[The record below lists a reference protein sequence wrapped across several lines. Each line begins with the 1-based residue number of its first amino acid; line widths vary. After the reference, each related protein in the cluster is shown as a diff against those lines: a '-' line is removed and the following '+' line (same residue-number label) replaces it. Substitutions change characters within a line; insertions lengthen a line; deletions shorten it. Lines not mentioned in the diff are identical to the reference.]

1 VTRARGRSLAIAA
14 AFGTALAL
22 VAIAGAQPYGSGAG
36 SSGSAAAGSATTGSA
51 GSAAAGSGGGAG
63 SGGHGSGSAIII
75 IIPPDTEPPEVTAA
89 ASPTD
94 LKLGERFTLYITAT
108 YGLGVEVNL
117 REPIDLGGAFEVRKR
132 VSNDSVRQD
141 GRHVREWQIDVFA
154 WELGDLQVPPMAV
167 TFTVAGKAGQVA
179 TNAVPVRVTG
189 VLGDSDDP
197 KLMRDYAPPV
207 ELHEHN
213 WLWRF
218 LHWWLDNPMRLGILV
233 GSLIAA
239 WMTYRRLRKKQRRVT
254 RLVGTLAP
262 AIVVRRKIDMT
273 SERAL
278 ERLLAIEHSGVLDRD
293 GDRKDAYNEM
303 AEVIR
308 DYIGARFGISTLEAT
323 TAELLRALGG
333 KANERDHAMV
343 ERWLERCDLVKY
355 GGFHATAT
363 DAHGVLDDARALV
376 VATTVTPA
384 QPAEE
389 AAA

>member
-1 VTRARGRSLAIAA
+1 MSSRRSSRGLVVAFVAA
-14 AFGTALAL
+14 VALAA
-22 VAIAGAQPYGSGAG
+22 VASAQPYGSGAG
-36 SSGSAAAGSATTGSA
+36 SGTMGSG
-51 GSAAAGSGGGAG
+51 GSAAAGSGAGSAHAGSGAG
-63 SGGHGSGSAIII
+63 SAIVI

-89 ASPTD
+89 ASPSE
-94 LKLGERFTLYITAT
+94 LKLGDRFTLYVTAT
-108 YGLGVEVNL
+108 YNSGVEVNL

-141 GRHVREWQIDVFA
+141 GKHVREWQIDVFA
-154 WELGDLQVPPMAV
+154 WELGELQVPPMAV
-167 TFTVAGKAGQVA
+167 TFTVGGKAGQIA

-207 ELHEHN
+207 VLDQHN
-213 WLWRF
+213 WLWHL
-218 LHWWLDNPMRLGILV
+218 LHWFLDHPFRLGVFIGLV
-233 GSLIAA
+233 IAV
-239 WMTYRRLRKKQRRVT
+239 WMSYRRFKKRKRRVT

-262 AIVVRRKIDMT
+262 AVIVRRKIDMT

-278 ERLLAIEHSGVLDRD
+278 ERLLAIEQSGVLDRD
-293 GDRKDAYNEM
+293 DDRKGAYNDM

-323 TAELLRALGG
+323 TAELLLALRA

-343 ERWLERCDLVKY
+343 ERWLDSCDVVKY
-355 GGFHATAT
+355 GGFRATR
-363 DAHGVLDDARALV
+363 DVAHSVLDDARTLV
-376 VATTVTPA
+376 VATTAKPVE
-384 QPAEE
+384 Q